1 MKHETC
7 TKMMVFA
14 VSILFMSMI
23 VPSQA
28 ITNALDVKTTSA
40 SDDIQEGHF
49 LYSPIYGTTTYLINE
64 TGVVNHTWQS
74 AYTPNIDS
82 YMMDNGSI
90 ILAISSGNGGLQKIA
105 YNGTLLWEYHYTRDG
120 SYASHDIVPL
130 PNGDVIMIMQ
140 EIKSRAQAIQA
151 GRDPNH
157 LGSNFCPDF
166 LIQIHKT
173 GPTSGD
179 IVWEW
184 HIWDHLIQDYDVTK
198 NNYGDVSQH
207 PELININFGEDFVGD
222 WIHMNSVDYNPR
234 FDQILMSAHNFDEVW
249 IIDHSTTTE
258 EAASHEGGWHGYGG
272 DLLYR
277 WGNPQA
283 YDRGTAAD
291 EKLYFEHQS
300 TWIKPGL
307 PGAGHI
313 LVFSNGNNRPGGP
326 LSTADEFIPDV
337 NNKTGEYYLPPG
349 GTYGPTDLTWQYQIP
364 GNFYANI
371 WSGAQRMINDNT
383 LICSGTTGTFLEVT
397 PDKQL
402 VWTFV
407 NPYPPGQDNYVYRT
421 EYIPPPPPPPPPP
434 PVSNLECTGNLSW
447 SNIKPGGT
455 VHGSFQVQNVGDN
468 GSLLNWTMNNTL
480 TWGNWTFSPS
490 SGEGL
495 TPELGPVTVD
505 VHVVAPKE
513 KNAEFQGNLTVQNKN
528 NASDVDTVPVTLKT
542 AAGAFLSTAYPLVVM
557 FLRWLSSKLFSR
569 HQSCQPLSGV

>member
-1 MKHETC
+1 MKHTTW
-7 TKMMVFA
+7 TKLMVVT
-14 VSILFMSMI
+14 VSIFFMSMMI
-23 VPSQA
+23 PSQA
-28 ITNALDVKTTSA
+28 LTNTLNVKTTTVPT
-40 SDDIQEGHF
+40 DIEEGHF

-74 AYTPNIDS
+74 TYTPNLDS
-82 YMMDNGSI
+82 YMVDNGSI

-105 YNGTLLWEYHYTRDG
+105 YNGTVLWEYHYTRDG

-130 PNGDVIMIMQ
+130 PNGDVIIIMQ
-140 EIKSRAQAIQA
+140 EVKPRAQAIQA

-157 LGSNFCPDF
+157 LGNDFRPDF
-166 LIQIHKT
+166 LIQVHQT
-173 GPTSGD
+173 GPTSGE

-184 HIWDHLIQDYDVTK
+184 HIWDHLIQDYDITK
-198 NNYGDVSQH
+198 SNYGNVSEH
-207 PELININFGEDFVGD
+207 PELININFGEDFYGGD

-258 EAASHEGGWHGYGG
+258 EAASHEGGQYGYGG

-283 YDRGTAAD
+283 YDRGTGAD

-300 TWIKPGL
+300 TWVKPRL

-326 LSTADEFIPDV
+326 FSTADEFVPDV
-337 NNKTGEYYLPPG
+337 DNNTGEYHLLPD
-349 GTYGPTDLTWQYQIP
+349 GTYGPGDLTWQYQIP
-364 GNFYANI
+364 INYYANI
-371 WSGAQRMINDNT
+371 WSGVQRMINGNT
-383 LICSGTTGTFLEVT
+383 LICSGTIGTFLEVT

-407 NPYPPGQDNYVYRT
+407 NPYPDYPDNAVYRT
-421 EYIPPPPPPPPPP
+421 EYIPPPPPPPP
-434 PVSNLECTGNLSW
+434 VANLECMGNLSW

-455 VHGSFQVQNVGDN
+455 VHGSFQVQNIGDN
-468 GSLLNWTMNNTL
+468 GSLLNWTINNTI
-480 TWGNWTFSPS
+480 TWGTWTFTPS
-490 SGEGL
+490 SGEDL
-495 TPELGPVTVD
+495 TPEQGPVTVD

-513 KNAEFQGNLTVQNKN
+513 KNAEFHGNLTVQNKN
-528 NASDVDTVPVTLKT
+528 NASDVDTIPVMLKT
-542 AAGAFLSTAYPLVVM
+542 AASAFLPTAYPLVVM